1 MMPTLSELT
10 LNNQNPFP
18 NLFQPIKINQMIL
31 RNRIISTPIG
41 AHCST
46 EKATGGAGLFI
57 MGSGAVND
65 PRAAFGPIPYI
76 FDKYERQA
84 TRAKLDMFHQG
95 GGRISLEIMHSGI
108 YARVAPGDFVW
119 GPCDGVREDG
129 TPIRALDEAEMQR
142 VCDLFAETAVTARD
156 FGFDMVML
164 HFAHGWLPAEF
175 LSPAWNHRTDAY
187 GGCFENRARFP
198 KRIIETV
205 RKAVGKDFPIDMR
218 ISAYEW
224 IPESIAFADVIRFI
238 QEVEPLLDMV
248 NVSAG
253 LDINHEGN
261 VHMATTAF
269 EPHMP
274 NVHWAADIKKQ
285 VSIPI
290 SVVGAIMTPEE
301 GEEIIA
307 SGKSDM
313 VSLGRMLVAD
323 PQWARKAYESH
334 SEDIVPCLRCL
345 YCYHIS
351 TNRMNVGCAVNPR
364 FGKEDLIPYQI
375 NKAEKVKKIV
385 VVGGGPGGMKA
396 ALTAAER
403 GHRVI
408 LLERED
414 TLGGKL
420 SVADYDDYKQ
430 DLKRYRDYLKRQV
443 LRSDIDVRLN
453 TKATAEMICRL
464 TPDAL
469 FVAVGAEV
477 TMPPIPGVENAMQ
490 ALDAYPR
497 LDELK
502 GRIVVIGGGTIGSE
516 IALELAERG
525 NPVYL
530 IELTDTLNAQGN
542 MLYRIAIR
550 QHMDQCPD
558 LHPMLLTVCREI
570 QAKGVVVGNKD
581 GEQFIA
587 ADHVILATGMKA
599 KRDLANSFF
608 GIVQDTFLIGDC
620 NRVGNVKDAVE
631 SATMIAMNI

>member
-1 MMPTLSELT
+1 M
-10 LNNQNPFP
+10 NNFP
-18 NLFQPIKINQMIL
+18 NLFKPIKINNLLL
-31 RNRIISTPIG
+31 RNRIVATPIG
-41 AHCST
+41 AYCNT
-46 EKATGGAGLFI
+46 EKATGGTGLFI
-57 MGSGAVND
+57 MGGSVVND
-65 PRAAFGPIPYI
+65 PRAFFGPTPYL
-76 FDKYERQA
+76 FDKYERQN

-95 GGRISLEIMHSGI
+95 GARVSLEIMHSGLF
-108 YARVAPGDFVW
+108 ARVAPGDFVW

-129 TPIRALDEAEMQR
+129 VPIKALDEKEMER
-142 VCDLFAETAVTARD
+142 ISNLFAEMAVTARD
-156 FGFDMVML
+156 FGFDMIML

-175 LSPAWNHRTDAY
+175 LSPAWNHRVDEY
-187 GGCFENRARFP
+187 GGSFENRVRFP

-224 IPESIAFADVIRFI
+224 IPESIEFADVVRFI
-238 QEVEPLLDMV
+238 QEVEPMIDMV

-274 NVHWAADIKKQ
+274 NVHWAAEIKKT
-285 VSIPI
+285 VKIPV

-301 GEEIIA
+301 AEEIIT
-307 SGKSDM
+307 SGKADM
-313 VSLGRMLVAD
+313 VSLGRVLIAD
-323 PQWARKAYESH
+323 PQWGKKAFEGRSQ
-334 SEDIVPCLRCL
+334 DIVPCLRCL

-364 FGKEDLIPYQI
+364 YGKEDLIPFKI
-375 NKAEKVKKIV
+375 ETAEKVKKIV
-385 VVGGGPGGMKA
+385 VIGGGPGGMKA
-396 ALTAAER
+396 ALVAAER

-408 LLERED
+408 LLERSGV
-414 TLGGKL
+414 LGGQL

-430 DLKRYRDYLKRQV
+430 DLKRYRDYLIHQV
-443 LRSDIDVRLN
+443 GKSDIDVRLN
-453 TKATAEMICRL
+453 SEATFEL
-464 TPDAL
+464 VKDLQPDAL

-477 TMPPIPGVENAMQ
+477 TTPSIPGVQYARQ
-490 ALDAYPR
+490 AVYAYPQ

-516 IALELAERG
+516 IGLELAERG
-525 NPVYL
+525 NEVHL

-550 QHMDQCPD
+550 QHMDQCKT
-558 LHPMLLTVCREI
+558 LHTMLLTQCKEI
-570 QAKGVVVGNKD
+570 RTDGVVIFSKT

-587 ADHVILATGMKA
+587 ADHILLATGLRA
-599 KRDLANSFF
+599 KRELAQSFY
-608 GIVQDTFLIGDC
+608 GIVQDTFMIGDC
-620 NRVGNVKDAVE
+620 NRVGNVKDAIE
-631 SATMIAMNI
+631 LATLIAMNI

>member
-1 MMPTLSELT
+1 MNT
-10 LNNQNPFP
+10 FP
-18 NLFQPIKINQMIL
+18 NLFQPIKINQLVL
-31 RNRIISTPIG
+31 RNRIVSTPIG
-41 AHCST
+41 VYCSQ

-57 MGSGAVND
+57 MGNGAVND
-65 PRAAFGPIPYI
+65 PHAAFGPIPYL
-76 FDKYERQA
+76 FDKYERQN

-95 GGRISLEIMHSGI
+95 GSRVSLEIMHSGM
-108 YARVAPGDFVW
+108 YARVVPGDFVW

-129 TPIRALDEAEMQR
+129 TPIRALDEKGMEQ

-156 FGFDMVML
+156 FGFDMIML

-175 LSPAWNHRTDAY
+175 LSPAWNHRADAY
-187 GGCFENRARFP
+187 GGSFENRARFP
-198 KRIIETV
+198 KRILETV
-205 RKAVGKDFPIDMR
+205 RKAVGRDFPIDMR

-224 IPESIAFADVIRFI
+224 IPESIEFGDVVRFI

-248 NVSAG
+248 NISAG

-274 NVHWAADIKKQ
+274 NVHWAAEIKKKLN
-285 VSIPI
+285 IPI

-313 VSLGRMLVAD
+313 VSLGRMLIAD
-323 PQWARKAYESH
+323 PQWAKKAFQGR

-364 FGKEDLIPYQI
+364 YGKEDLIPFQI
-375 NKAEKVKKIV
+375 EKAGKVKKVV
-385 VVGGGPGGMKA
+385 VVGGGPGGMTA
-396 ALTAAER
+396 ALTAAQR
-403 GHRVI
+403 GHTVI
-408 LLERED
+408 LMEKAD

-420 SVADYDDYKQ
+420 SVADYDDYKL
-430 DLKRYRDYLKRQV
+430 DLKRYREYLKKQV
-443 LRSDIDVRLN
+443 FKAGIDVRLN
-453 TKATAEMICRL
+453 CEATAEMICRL
-464 TPDAL
+464 VPDAL

-477 TMPPIPGVENAMQ
+477 TTPPIPGVQNAMQ
-490 ALDAYPR
+490 ALDAYPH

-516 IALELAERG
+516 IALELAERA
-525 NPVYL
+525 NPVHL
-530 IELTDTLNAQGN
+530 IELTDTWNVQGT
-542 MLYRIAIR
+542 MLYRVASR
-550 QHMDQCPD
+550 QHMDRCPD
-558 LHPMLLTVCREI
+558 LHPMILTTCKEI
-570 QAKGVVVGNKD
+570 QADGVVVENKE
-581 GEQFIA
+581 GRQFIA
-587 ADHVILATGMKA
+587 AEHVVLATGMKA

-608 GIVQDTFLIGDC
+608 GIVQDTFIIGDC

-631 SATMIAMNI
+631 WATMIAMNI

>member
-1 MMPTLSELT
+1 MRILLARTS
-10 LNNQNPFP
+10 NNMNNFT
-18 NLFQPIKINQMIL
+18 NLFKPIQINHLVL
-31 RNRIISTPIG
+31 RNRVVSTPIG
-41 AHCST
+41 AYCSP

-65 PRAAFGPIPYI
+65 PRAAFGPIPYL
-76 FDKYERQA
+76 FDKYERQN

-95 GGRISLEIMHSGI
+95 GGRVSLEIMHSGM
-108 YARVAPGDFVW
+108 YGRVAAGDFVW

-129 TPIRALDEAEMQR
+129 TPIKALDEEEMEHI
-142 VCDLFAETAVTARD
+142 CKLFADTAVTARD

-175 LSPAWNHRTDAY
+175 LSPAWNHRTDAF
-187 GGCFENRARFP
+187 GGSFENRARFP

-205 RKAVGKDFPIDMR
+205 RKAVGRDFPIDMR

-224 IPESIAFADVIRFI
+224 IPESIEFADVVRFI

-274 NVHWAADIKKQ
+274 NVHWAADIRKK
-285 VSIPI
+285 VNIPI

-307 SGKSDM
+307 SGKCDM
-313 VSLGRMLVAD
+313 VSLGRMLIAD
-323 PQWARKAYESH
+323 PHWVRKAYEGR

-364 FGKEDLIPYQI
+364 FGKEEIIPFRFE
-375 NKAEKVKKIV
+375 KAQKVKKV
-385 VVGGGPGGMKA
+385 VVIGGGPGGMTA

-403 GHRVI
+403 GHQII
-408 LLERED
+408 LLEKSGA
-414 TLGGKL
+414 LGGKL

-430 DLKRYRDYLKRQV
+430 DLKRYRDYLLRQV
-443 LRSDIDVRLN
+443 KRADIDVRL
-453 TKATAEMICRL
+453 ATEATPEMIQKLR
-464 TPDAL
+464 PDAL
-469 FVAVGAEV
+469 FVAVGADV
-477 TMPPIPGVENAMQ
+477 STPPIPGVENALQ
-490 ALDAYPR
+490 AVDAYPR

-502 GRIVVIGGGTIGSE
+502 GKIVVIGGGTIGSE
-516 IALELAERG
+516 IGLELAERG
-525 NPVYL
+525 NTVYL
-530 IELTDTLNAQGN
+530 VELTDTLNAQGN

-550 QHMDQCPD
+550 QHMDKCPN
-558 LHPMLLTVCREI
+558 LHPMTLSSCKEI
-570 QAKGVVVGNKD
+570 QPEGVYIENKD
-581 GEQFIA
+581 GPQFIE
-587 ADHVILATGMKA
+587 ADHVILATGLKA
-599 KRDLANSFF
+599 QRDLANSFF
-608 GIVQDTFLIGDC
+608 GIVQDTFIIGDC

-631 SATMIAMNI
+631 WATMIAMNI